1 METTHNQEIPG
12 RVKIIPG
19 KGGLPAFHVGTD
31 WSVAE
36 IYLHGAHVT
45 RFQKNGEAPLLF
57 LSDAGEFQSNKPIR
71 GGVPLIFPWFGPR
84 EGMAAHG
91 FARVADW
98 DLLET
103 RVLPDGSIRLH
114 FRLPPDDECQVD
126 YSVTVGTL
134 LTLELAVSN
143 ISHADFTFENCL
155 HTYFHVGDI
164 RQIEITGLQG
174 TRYHD
179 LLLAAE
185 FTETGESIRIAGEV
199 DRTYQDSAATVEIR
213 DPVLHRT
220 LRVRKSG
227 SKSTVV
233 WNPWLAKS
241 QRMPDF
247 GDDEYLQMVCVES
260 GNIAENAVT
269 ISPGQCSSLI
279 VEIDSQ
285 PLA

>member
-1 METTHNQEIPG
+1 MTVFPG
-12 RVKIIPG
+12 QGDLSAI
-19 KGGLPAFHVGTD
+19 HVETD
-31 WSVAE
+31 WSIAE
-36 IYLHGAHVT
+36 IYPHGAHVT
-45 RFQKNGEAPLLF
+45 RFQKKGEPPLLF
-57 LSDAGEFQSNKPIR
+57 LSQASRFQANQPIR

-114 FRLPPDDECQVD
+114 FRLPPDDACVVD
-126 YSVTVGTL
+126 YSVTAGTS

-143 ISHADFTFENCL
+143 ISDADFTFENCL
-155 HTYFHVGDI
+155 HSYFQVGDS
-164 RQIEITGLQG
+164 RQIEITGLRG

-185 FTETGESIRIAGEV
+185 FTETAGAIRIAAEV

-213 DPVLHRT
+213 DPVLHRII
-220 LRVRKSG
+220 RVRKSG
-227 SKSTVV
+227 SLSTVV